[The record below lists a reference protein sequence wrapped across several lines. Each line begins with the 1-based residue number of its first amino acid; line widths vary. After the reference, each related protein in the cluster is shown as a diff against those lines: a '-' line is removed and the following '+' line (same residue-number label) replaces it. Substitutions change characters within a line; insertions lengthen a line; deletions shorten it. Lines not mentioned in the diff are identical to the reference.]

1 MNAKEYL
8 LQARYLDERI
18 TSKTQQIASLNDL
31 ATRCTT
37 TFSDMPRNPNR
48 GGSRL
53 EDCII
58 KILDLEDEL
67 KADIAKLVNL
77 KKEIMEV
84 IKAVPNVEYQT
95 LLEKRYLC
103 FITWE
108 QIAVDMNYSMQH
120 VHRMHSAALKEIV
133 VPEKDE
139 SQCDRMRVLS
149 YDSITIAKKK
159 ITGSLV
165 GHTRPTGLFL
175 CLQGGVSFAKTTKET
190 LFLSRLSQP
199 N

>member
-1 MNAKEYL
+1 MNAKDYL

-31 ATRCTT
+31 ATRCTS

-48 GGSRL
+48 GSSRI
-53 EDCII
+53 EDCVI
-58 KILDLEDEL
+58 KIIELEESI
-67 KADIAKLVNL
+67 KKDIEKLVDL
-77 KKEIMEV
+77 KSEIMSV

-133 VPEKDE
+133 VPVKDE
-139 SQCDRMRVLS
+139 S
-149 YDSITIAKKK
+149 
-159 ITGSLV
+159 
-165 GHTRPTGLFL
+165 
-175 CLQGGVSFAKTTKET
+175 
-190 LFLSRLSQP
+190 
-199 N
+199 

>member
-1 MNAKEYL
+1 MNAKDYL

-31 ATRCTT
+31 ATRCTS
-37 TFSDMPRNPNR
+37 TFSDMPRNPNH

-58 KILDLEDEL
+58 KIIDLEDSL
-67 KADIAKLVNL
+67 KKDIEKLVDL
-77 KKEIMEV
+77 KREIMGV

-103 FITWE
+103 FITWK

-120 VHRMHSAALKEIV
+120 IHRMHSSALTEIV
-133 VPEKDE
+133 VPKHDE
-139 SQCDRMRVLS
+139 S
-149 YDSITIAKKK
+149 
-159 ITGSLV
+159 
-165 GHTRPTGLFL
+165 
-175 CLQGGVSFAKTTKET
+175 
-190 LFLSRLSQP
+190 
-199 N
+199 

>member
-1 MNAKEYL
+1 MNAKDYL

-31 ATRCTT
+31 ATRCTS

-48 GGSRL
+48 GGSKI
-53 EDCII
+53 EDCVI
-58 KILDLEDEL
+58 KIIELEESI
-67 KADIAKLVNL
+67 KKDIEKLVDL
-77 KKEIMEV
+77 KSEIMAV

-120 VHRMHSAALKEIV
+120 IHRMHSSALKEIV
-133 VPEKDE
+133 VPTKYE
-139 SQCDRMRVLS
+139 S
-149 YDSITIAKKK
+149 
-159 ITGSLV
+159 
-165 GHTRPTGLFL
+165 
-175 CLQGGVSFAKTTKET
+175 
-190 LFLSRLSQP
+190 
-199 N
+199 

>member
-84 IKAVPNVEYQT
+84 IKAVPNLQP
-95 LLEKRYLC
+95 
-103 FITWE
+103 
-108 QIAVDMNYSMQH
+108 QA
-120 VHRMHSAALKEIV
+120 
-133 VPEKDE
+133 
-139 SQCDRMRVLS
+139 
-149 YDSITIAKKK
+149 
-159 ITGSLV
+159 SL
-165 GHTRPTGLFL
+165 
-175 CLQGGVSFAKTTKET
+175 ET
-190 LFLSRLSQP
+190 LCCCAAEQFRR
-199 N
+199 

>member
-1 MNAKEYL
+1 MNAKDYL

-18 TSKTQQIASLNDL
+18 TSKTQQIAYLNDL
-31 ATRCTT
+31 ATRCTS
-37 TFSDMPRNPNR
+37 TFSDMPRNPNH

-58 KILDLEDEL
+58 KIIDLEGSL
-67 KADIAKLVNL
+67 KKDIEKLVDL
-77 KKEIMEV
+77 KREIMGV

-120 VHRMHSAALKEIV
+120 IHRMHSNALKEIV
-133 VPEKDE
+133 VPKQDE
-139 SQCDRMRVLS
+139 S
-149 YDSITIAKKK
+149 
-159 ITGSLV
+159 
-165 GHTRPTGLFL
+165 
-175 CLQGGVSFAKTTKET
+175 
-190 LFLSRLSQP
+190 
-199 N
+199 